1 MIKDSNEQL
10 RKEIEEIQN
19 LILQID
25 QNEIDN
31 KEIVQMISN
40 KCSSIKM
47 NLPPSDDLNED
58 REKLYS
64 IETEI
69 NKPLDEFTNLV

>member
-47 NLPPSDDLNED
+47 NLPPSDDLN
-58 REKLYS
+58 
-64 IETEI
+64 
-69 NKPLDEFTNLV
+69 